1 MSKHGSI
8 LACIRALPISLLVLG
23 NATSALL
30 WHGRTKTVSVREQ
43 PPILESGNS
52 PSQLLRIGAR
62 QPSLYELALNEL
74 QELESEP
81 LCHQTAA
88 RLLVNSCH
96 LLEGKDEATVLTD
109 SGHKIRDFVDSYAA
123 SLAICDLERGRFTI
137 PAECFKFQEST
148 LSQLPIRDDAV
159 LHVTSAEI
167 NSCLSGLG
175 ASGSAWNTW
184 ISYKHKALRYCE
196 AARVDND
203 KAQSIILFQRLTKI
217 MSSLADEVDVKTEQR
232 MSNLDL
238 RTQAV
243 EEKIESLSPLLGK
256 LQHNLEHAD
265 QMLSRDLLQGLKKSH
280 YQIISGVKSAEHLEK
295 MLQAILQDAMNYR
308 AEAAATH
315 DQSLQL
321 MSRQA
326 SLETDIMV
334 SNMAA
339 AIAAAAALQNDIEAT
354 RIHSS
359 DLESRQ
365 DNLEQG
371 MQRLIDIS
379 DKLAGKYDAHTDIL
393 QQAQNITNEILD
405 TLENTA
411 AAVSVG
417 FLGQDFMKSL
427 WSYVGCPFLFLITGS
442 YGLSSSMLRNLS
454 LIALGETTCPIIS
467 SFPFVSFSSALKLNP
482 FQTPNARQNL
492 TDLIS

>member
-1 MSKHGSI
+1 MGKHGST
-8 LACIRALPISLLVLG
+8 LACIRALLISLLVLT

-30 WHGRTKTVSVREQ
+30 WRGRTTTASVGEQ
-43 PPILESGNS
+43 SPILESGNS
-52 PSQLLRIGAR
+52 PSQLLRISAR
-62 QPSLYELALNEL
+62 QPSLYEIALHEL

-88 RLLVNSCH
+88 RLLVNNCH

-109 SGHKIRDFVDSYAA
+109 SGRKIRDFIDAYAA

-148 LSQLPIRDDAV
+148 LSQLPIQDAAV

-184 ISYKHKALRYCE
+184 VSYKHKALRYCE
-196 AARVDND
+196 AARVEND
-203 KAQSIILFQRLTKI
+203 KAQNIILFQRLTKI
-217 MSSLADEVDVKTEQR
+217 MGSLADEVDVKTEQR

-243 EEKIESLSPLLGK
+243 EDKIESLSPLLKK

-265 QMLSRDLLQGLKKSH
+265 QMLSRDLLQGLKVRMSTCISMRTQLIVRPQKSH

-295 MLQAILQDAMNYR
+295 MLQAILQDALNYH

-326 SLETDIMV
+326 SLETNIMV

-339 AIAAAAALQNDIEAT
+339 AVAAAAALQNDIEAT
-354 RIHSS
+354 RIRSS

-379 DKLAGKYDAHTDIL
+379 DKLASKYDTHTDIL

-411 AAVSVG
+411 TAVSVG

-427 WSYVGCPFLFLITGS
+427 WSYVGCPFLFLVTGS
-442 YGLSSSMLRNLS
+442 YGLSSSTLRNLS
-454 LIALGETTCPIIS
+454 LIALD
-467 SFPFVSFSSALKLNP
+467 LK
-482 FQTPNARQNL
+482 
-492 TDLIS
+492 S